1 MNESTSIV
9 GSIELIPLGPS
20 DLSPLLTN
28 VKVKVFHL
36 GENRNRSSID
46 KTTAI
51 QMAKTLRGLPIV
63 GKYRQEKGDFTDHGE
78 VITIDDRGINRTTE
92 TKPYGFI
99 DLNAQV
105 WFEDFIDVNAKTGK
119 QEVHTYV
126 VTQGVVW
133 TGQNPELKE
142 AMIDGGRPQSMELDE
157 KTLQGYW
164 AKSEKSNI
172 DFFIINSSII
182 TKLCILGEDTEPCF
196 IGSSVTP
203 SDEISSTFTKLD
215 GKDDFS
221 HTLFSMLKELR
232 ELKNNKGGYSMEN
245 EQINVTEETVTEP
258 VVTTFEDGGDPG
270 TSETAAEPT
279 SSDAESSAESA
290 DVASATE
297 APAGDSSEST
307 EELPATEV
315 INGETVLS
323 SEVDEACANTP
334 KGAAKD
340 FACGSEDDED
350 KKDKKF
356 EKDEDKEKDDSQDK
370 DDKSSTDEN
379 EDNTEEDKKK
389 YELLENEYNELKAQ
403 FSLLESEVV
412 ELRKFKNEVEDAK
425 KEELINS
432 FYMLSEEDKKDV
444 VDNKAKYSLEDI
456 EAKLSV
462 ICVRKRVSFN
472 STEDEVATATTDEA
486 PLTFNL
492 EGSQGENLPAW
503 LQRVHDIKNLN
514 N

>member
-1 MNESTSIV
+1 
-9 GSIELIPLGPS
+9 
-20 DLSPLLTN
+20 
-28 VKVKVFHL
+28 
-36 GENRNRSSID
+36 
-46 KTTAI
+46 
-51 QMAKTLRGLPIV
+51 
-63 GKYRQEKGDFTDHGE
+63 
-78 VITIDDRGINRTTE
+78 
-92 TKPYGFI
+92 
-99 DLNAQV
+99 
-105 WFEDFIDVNAKTGK
+105 
-119 QEVHTYV
+119 
-126 VTQGVVW
+126 
-133 TGQNPELKE
+133 
-142 AMIDGGRPQSMELDE
+142 
-157 KTLQGYW
+157 
-164 AKSEKSNI
+164 
-172 DFFIINSSII
+172 
-182 TKLCILGEDTEPCF
+182 
-196 IGSSVTP
+196 
-203 SDEISSTFTKLD
+203 
-215 GKDDFS
+215 
-221 HTLFSMLKELR
+221 
-232 ELKNNKGGYSMEN
+232 MEN

-270 TSETAAEPT
+270 TSETAAEPA
-279 SSDAESSAESA
+279 SSDAESSAEGA

-297 APAGDSSEST
+297 APAGDSSESA

-340 FACGSEDDED
+340 FACGSGDDED

-492 EGSQGENLPAW
+492 EGSQGEHLPAW

>member
-1 MNESTSIV
+1 MNKSISTLSSPEFINIHSVSPMISKCEIKVLYV
-9 GSIELIPLGPS
+9 GQ
-20 DLSPLLTN
+20 
-28 VKVKVFHL
+28 
-36 GENRNRSSID
+36 NRNRSSIS
-46 KTTAI
+46 KEVAE
-51 QMAKTLRGLPIV
+51 QMAQTLPGCPIV
-63 GKYRQEKGDFTDHGE
+63 GYYIENKEDFGDHGDQM
-78 VITIDDRGINRTTE
+78 IIDGE
-92 TKPYGFI
+92 GVHFKKLTKPYGFVPL
-99 DLNAQV
+99 DAKV
-105 WFEDFIDVNAKTGK
+105 WFQDFEDIDRFGK
-119 QEVHTYV
+119 SV
-126 VTQGVVW
+126 VRKYLMTEGYLW
-133 TGQNPELKE
+133 SGQFEECRRVLE
-142 AMIDGGRPQSMELDE
+142 GGSPQSMELDE
-157 KTLQGYW
+157 NTLKGYW
-164 AKSEKSNI
+164 SEDNNKGI
-172 DFFIINSSII
+172 DFFIINDATIS
-182 TKLCILGEDTEPCF
+182 KLCILGEDVEPCF
-196 IGSSVTP
+196 EGASVTAP
-203 SDEISSTFTKLD
+203 IVSSTFTKLD

-232 ELKNNKGGYSMEN
+232 ELRNNKGGYSMEN

-270 TSETAAEPT
+270 TSETAAEPA
-279 SSDAESSAESA
+279 SSDAESSAEGV
-290 DVASATE
+290 DVAGATE
-297 APAGDSSEST
+297 APAGDSSESA